1 MIKMFSDQDEMI
13 KPSSIAKPDVVIK
26 DEKDNFMDKEMFLM
40 IRPKVDPLIGMIDKF
55 PIKVKASKPVPQLS
69 DEANRAIVAYDD
81 GVRPKEFRNKM
92 KKHKKK
98 VQIEISHNKTISFD

>member
-1 MIKMFSDQDEMI
+1 MIKMFSDQDTMI
-13 KPSSIAKPDVVIK
+13 KPSSIARQDEVIK
-26 DEKDNFMDKEMFLM
+26 DEKDNFMDEEMFRM
-40 IRPKVDPLIGMIDKF
+40 IRPKVDPLIKMDKF

-81 GVRPKEFRNKM
+81 GVRPKEFRNKI
-92 KKHKKK
+92 KKEKKK